1 MSGVSKE
8 SAINYAKTLLL
19 YLETERTYQNK
30 IILVPPVSATYA
42 DFFSGVHFRASV
54 ILQGQIFLCHISRP
68 TMKANE
74 REIHVYVVLHSTRSG
89 ILARKNSRVL
99 NWNSFLDHEYSF
111 FNAIGSHLI
120 A

>member
-1 MSGVSKE
+1 MSGVNKE

-30 IILVPPVSATYA
+30 IILVPPVSATYCRL
-42 DFFSGVHFRASV
+42 FSGVHFRASV

-74 REIHVYVVLHSTRSG
+74 REIDVIHVHIRPGVV
-89 ILARKNSRVL
+89 
-99 NWNSFLDHEYSF
+99 Y
-111 FNAIGSHLI
+111 
-120 A
+120 